1 MHIKQFMNAIPVGS
15 VTRRDGVLNIAAH
28 VAVNSNPPDI
38 GPKGYFSEACDPN
51 GSGTTKLHSKDN
63 PSCYPFVDIN
73 SLSHRQWMLPML
85 LMS

>member
-1 MHIKQFMNAIPVGS
+1 MNAIPVGS

-63 PSCYPFVDIN
+63 PSCYPFGWILILYLID
-73 SLSHRQWMLPML
+73 SGCCRCC
-85 LMS
+85 